1 MTCLYCATNVGT
13 LGMLCFKHTKTPQTT
28 KLKKEQN
35 NYEDKIQYYSKT
47 YNSTFV
53 RIHSTKHNST
63 NKKLAMDSAV

>member
-1 MTCLYCATNVGT
+1 MTCSYCATNVGNAV
-13 LGMLCFKHTKTPQTT
+13 FQAYKNISDYKT
-28 KLKKEQN
+28 KKEQN
-35 NYEDKIQYYSKT
+35 IKIKFQYYSKT